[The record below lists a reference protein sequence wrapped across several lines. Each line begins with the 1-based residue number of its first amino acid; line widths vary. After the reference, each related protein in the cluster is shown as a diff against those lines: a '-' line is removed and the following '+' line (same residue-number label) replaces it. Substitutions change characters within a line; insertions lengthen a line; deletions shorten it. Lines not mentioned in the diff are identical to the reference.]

1 MSVIVECS
9 APAGSFEVGR
19 VLQEVEYTRAEL
31 EGMVAVGSGATTNR
45 EPISP
50 FLWVADANTAALAT
64 RLRHAEGIRSEQLLD
79 EFDDRALFNIEWE
92 PKDGGFIRELLALD
106 VTIMDAVGTAD
117 RWRFRLRFH
126 TDEALSAFRINRQ
139 ERAFSIGVQRVV
151 DLADW
156 ETEQPA
162 DAMGLTSAQHDA
174 LLAGLKGGLFRR
186 APTNEPSRSQRRVGN
201 FESGALRA
209 VATGRDE
216 TPRRDAGCTV
226 SSRVRVV
233 LLVQD
238 LHKSPLAT
246 IL

>member
-9 APAGSFEVGR
+9 APARSFEVGR

-92 PKDGGFIRELLALD
+92 PEGGGFIQELLALD
-106 VTIMDAVGTAD
+106 VAIMDAVGTAD

-139 ERAFSIGVQRVV
+139 EQAFSIDVQRVV

-174 LLAGLKGGLFRR
+174 LLAGLKGGYF
-186 APTNEPSRSQRRVGN
+186 
-201 FESGALRA
+201 A
-209 VATGRDE
+209 V
-216 TPRRDAGCTV
+216 PRRTNLVDLSDELGI
-226 SSRVRVV
+226 SSQALSERLRRGEMK
-233 LLVQD
+233 LLA
-238 LHKSPLAT
+238 AT
-246 IL
+246 LGAQSAPEFE